1 MQFSQELLA
10 LWGKKKA
17 DETNQFYWLPI
28 MAHLIDTGNI
38 IKYLYHNYL
47 NDSQRDLLT
56 TAITPNLVGFL
67 GYVHDIGK
75 ITPAFQEK
83 AARPVNLELD
93 NLLSRHLIANHLN
106 LPKLSFPEK
115 TPHNL
120 AGEVFLEKNHTLNL
134 YFGALIGAHHGQ
146 PETKHE
152 VQMQSLIYSEN
163 YGGDVWQKL
172 RLEALNYSLAK
183 LNANEIKTLKEV
195 KLTQQQ
201 AILLTGLIIM
211 ADWLASNEHYFP
223 LIKLTQNFNNLD
235 MNQRF
240 KTGISKWTKEDQ
252 WLPHNIKN
260 FTSYFK
266 QHFDFVPHPVQT
278 QMLTDITSIKNPGLI
293 IIEAPMGSGKTETA
307 LTASEILSAK
317 KHKSGIF
324 FALPTQATAN
334 AMFTRLEHWLNC
346 EKGTQGLKLMH
357 GHANLSHDY
366 QELNNA
372 KSDVIVNSWYSK
384 KLGTLEPF
392 SVGTI
397 DQLLSMGLK
406 QRHLFLK
413 HLGFSGKTV
422 IIDEIHAYDVY
433 MQSYLEKVLM
443 WLGSYNVPVIA
454 LSATLP
460 FNKRQ
465 ALVNAYLYS
474 KHIKTKLEN
483 STAYPLLTWTDSKT
497 VKQDKDFVKSKS
509 KTVNVKILNKAEP
522 KDIAQKADNLVK
534 TGGICGIIVNSIKRA
549 QEIAKNIKATKILLH
564 SAFLA
569 SDRTKLE
576 EKLQN
581 LIGKNGNRPEKLV
594 VIGTQVLEQSLD
606 IDFDVLIS
614 DLAPMDLLLQ
624 RIGRLQR
631 HVIQRPDKC
640 KSAVCYVIYNKN
652 GASFKLDNY
661 LYSNYIINQTLKY
674 LPDKMVLPDDISTLV
689 QKVYSGEENEGKE
702 EFDSNMLKE
711 RQKAKVF
718 QIAKPIFKPKSIS
731 NWLDMPSKD
740 ADKNE
745 ILMSAMVRDIKPQ
758 LEVILVFNNK
768 DHDIGKLLKQTVK
781 LPLSLNSNL
790 QQTINVLTNKDWQNN
805 KLLKHELCLKLD
817 KNGKVNLNG
826 YTVTYNKILGL
837 ITEKMVLNDCI

>member
-1 MQFSQELLA
+1 MKFSQELLA

-17 DETNQFYWLPI
+17 YENNQFYWLPV

-38 IKYLYHNYL
+38 IKYLYNNYL

-56 TAITPNLVGFL
+56 TSITPNLVSFL
-67 GYVHDIGK
+67 GYAHDIGK

-83 AARPVNLELD
+83 ASRPVNLTLD
-93 NLLSRHLIANHLN
+93 NLLSRHLIANHIN
-106 LPKLSFPEK
+106 LPNLSFPEK

-120 AGEVFLEKNHTLNL
+120 AGEVFLENNHTLNL
-134 YFGALIGAHHGQ
+134 YFGAIIGAHHGQ

-152 VQMQSLIYSEN
+152 VQMQSLAYSEN
-163 YGGDVWQKL
+163 YGGDAWQKL
-172 RLEALNYSLAK
+172 RLEALNYSLDK

-195 KLTQQQ
+195 NLTQQQ
-201 AILLTGLIIM
+201 AILLTGLVIM

-223 LIKLTQNFNNLD
+223 LIKLNQNFNDLD

-240 KTGISKWTKEDQ
+240 KTGITKWAKEDQ
-252 WLPHNIKN
+252 WLPNNIKN

-278 QMLTDITSIKNPGLI
+278 QMLTDIASSKNPGLI

-307 LTASEILSAK
+307 LTASEILSVK

-334 AMFTRLEHWLNC
+334 AMFTRLENWLKC
-346 EKGTQGLKLMH
+346 ENGTQGLKLMH
-357 GHANLSHDY
+357 GKANLSHDY
-366 QELNNA
+366 QELSQA
-372 KSDVIVNSWYSK
+372 TSDVIVNSWYSK
-384 KLGTLEPF
+384 KLSTLEPF
-392 SVGTI
+392 SIGTI

-433 MQSYLEKVLM
+433 MQSYLEKALM

-465 ALVNAYLYS
+465 ALINAYLYS

-483 STAYPLLTWTDSKT
+483 NTAYPLLTWTDGKT

-522 KDIAQKADNLVK
+522 NEIAQKADDLVK

-549 QEIAKNIKATKILLH
+549 QEIAKNIKAPKILLH
-564 SAFLA
+564 SAFMA
-569 SDRTKLE
+569 CDRVKLE
-576 EKLQN
+576 GKLQN
-581 LIGKNGNRPEKLV
+581 LIGKNGHRPEKLV

-631 HVIQRPDKC
+631 HVIQRFNKF
-640 KSAVCYVIYNKN
+640 KQAACYIVYNKN
-652 GASFKLDNY
+652 SDSFKTDNY
-661 LYSNYIINQTLKY
+661 LYSEYIINQTLRY
-674 LPDKMVLPDDISTLV
+674 LPDKIILPNDISILV
-689 QKVYSGEENEGKE
+689 QKVYNGEENKGKDKFE
-702 EFDSNMLKE
+702 INELKE
-711 RQKAKVF
+711 QQKAKTF
-718 QIAKPIFKPKSIS
+718 QIAKPGFKAKSID
-731 NWLDMPSKD
+731 NWLNLPSKNT
-740 ADKNE
+740 DKNE

-768 DHDIGKLLKQTVK
+768 DQDIDKLLKQTVK
-781 LPLSLNSNL
+781 LPLSLNGDLNK
-790 QQTINVLTNKDWQNN
+790 TIKLLTNKDWQNN
-805 KLLKHELCLKLD
+805 KLLKHELYLKLD

-826 YTVTYNKILGL
+826 YNIKYDNNLGL
-837 ITEKMVLNDCI
+837 II

>member
-1 MQFSQELLA
+1 MQFSKELLA

-17 DETNQFYWLPI
+17 YKNNQFYWLPV

-38 IKYLYHNYL
+38 IKYLYNNYL

-56 TAITPNLVGFL
+56 TSITPNLVGFL
-67 GYVHDIGK
+67 GYAHDIGK

-83 AARPVNLELD
+83 ALRPVNLELD
-93 NLLSRHLIANHLN
+93 KLLRMHLIAHHIN

-120 AGEVFLEKNHTLNL
+120 AGEVFLENNHTLNL
-134 YFGALIGAHHGQ
+134 YFGAIIGAHHGQ
-146 PETKHE
+146 PATKYE
-152 VQMQSLIYSEN
+152 VQMQSLAYSEN
-163 YGGDVWQKL
+163 YGGDAWQKL
-172 RLEALNYSLAK
+172 RLEALNYSLDK
-183 LNANEIKTLKEV
+183 LNANEIKTLKGV
-195 KLTQQQ
+195 NLTQQQ
-201 AILLTGLIIM
+201 AILLTGLVIM

-223 LIKLTQNFNNLD
+223 LIKLNQNFNDLD

-240 KTGISKWTKEDQ
+240 KTGITKWTKEDQ
-252 WLPHNIKN
+252 WLPNNIKN

-278 QMLTDITSIKNPGLI
+278 QMLTDIASIKNPGLI

-317 KHKSGIF
+317 KHKSGIL

-334 AMFTRLEHWLNC
+334 AMFTRLENWLKC
-346 EKGTQGLKLMH
+346 ENGTQGLKLMH
-357 GHANLSHDY
+357 GKANLNHDY
-366 QELNNA
+366 HELSKA

-413 HLGFSGKTV
+413 HLGFSGKTI

-433 MQSYLEKVLM
+433 MQSYLEKALM

-474 KHIKTKLEN
+474 KHVKVKLEN
-483 STAYPLLTWTDSKT
+483 STAYPLLTWTDGKT

-509 KTVNVKILNKAEP
+509 KTVNIKILNKAEP
-522 KDIAQKADNLVK
+522 NEIAQKADDLVK
-534 TGGICGIIVNSIKRA
+534 TDGICGIIVNSIKRA
-549 QEIAKNIKATKILLH
+549 QEIAKNIKAPKILLH
-564 SAFLA
+564 SAFMA
-569 SDRTKLE
+569 CDRAKLE
-576 EKLQN
+576 GKLQN
-581 LIGKNGNRPEKLV
+581 LIGKNSNRPEKLV

-631 HVIQRPDKC
+631 HVIQRPNRFKQA
-640 KSAVCYVIYNKN
+640 SCYIVYNKN
-652 GASFKLDNY
+652 SDSFKTDNY
-661 LYSNYIINQTLKY
+661 LYSEYIINQTLKY
-674 LPDKMVLPDDISTLV
+674 LPDKIGLPDDISTLV

-711 RQKAKVF
+711 RQKAKTF
-718 QIAKPIFKPKSIS
+718 QITKPVFRPKSID
-731 NWLDMPSKD
+731 NWLNMPSKD
-740 ADKNE
+740 TDKNE

-768 DHDIGKLLKQTVK
+768 DQDIDKLLKQTVK
-781 LPLSLNSNL
+781 LPLRLNGNL
-790 QQTINVLTNKDWQNN
+790 QQTIKLLTNKDWQNN

-826 YTVTYNKILGL
+826 YNIKYDNNSGL
-837 ITEKMVLNDCI
+837 ITEKIAKSN